1 TSPEVVVNDWEDATM
16 RLQKTIRYTD
26 NSANSNDSE
35 VKELNVG
42 TIFQVTPRLEQGGR
56 IISLDFKLE
65 HTNLIEFDESNLP
78 RIETNEIASRISVPD
93 GGTLL
98 LGGQKITDNQDGQ
111 KVQKVLLYL
120 IKAAKLEPDKSP
132 LNN

>member
-1 TSPEVVVNDWEDATM
+1 M

-42 TIFQVTPRLEQGGR
+42 KIFQVTPRLEEGGR
-56 IISLDFKLE
+56 IISLDFKFE
-65 HTNLIEFDESNLP
+65 HTSLIEFDEDNLP
-78 RIETNEIASRISVPD
+78 RIETNEIVSRISVPD

-111 KVQKVLLYL
+111 KVQKVLWRL
-120 IKAAKLEPDKSP
+120 INAAKLEPDNS
-132 LNN
+132 